1 MNILI
6 INHYAGSPRMG
17 MEFRPYYFAREWI
30 RMGHRVDI
38 IAADFSHLRR
48 INPDVSRD
56 FQEEIIDGIH
66 YHWIKTRR
74 YEGNGGQRAITMAQF
89 IGKLWLHTRRII
101 KDMDPDVVIDSSTYP
116 LDTYIGQR
124 IRKKSK
130 KNVKVIHEVHDMWPI
145 SPVEIGGMSPKHPF
159 IRVMQRGEDS
169 FCRNSDKIVS
179 LLPNAYEYLQE
190 HGMSPEKFYHVANGV
205 VLEEWETPEQLPK
218 EHSNVFQRLKQE
230 NRFIICFFGSHTRSY
245 SLDYLI
251 DAVKDLSDKK
261 VAVVFIGN
269 GNYKEN
275 LRNETHGWEDTFYFL
290 PPIPKQSI
298 PSLFNY
304 IDAVYVAAV
313 SNDMF
318 RFGICMNKLFDSMMG
333 GKPILYAVN
342 APNNYIKEFDCGIS
356 VEAESAEALKAGILE
371 LINLPEDV
379 QQRMGE
385 NGRNAALSCFNYKV
399 LSQKFMEIL
408 ESEIKEKSHEGSFNE
423 ENSK

>member
-6 INHYAGSPRMG
+6 INHYAGSPEMG

-48 INPDVSRD
+48 INPDVKRD
-56 FQEEIIDGIH
+56 FQEDLIDGIH
-66 YHWIKTRR
+66 YHWIRTRK
-74 YEGNGGQRAITMAQF
+74 YEGNGAQRAITMAQF
-89 IGKLWLHTRRII
+89 IGKLWLHAGRII
-101 KDMDPDVVIDSSTYP
+101 KEMDPDVVIDSSTYP
-116 LDTYIGQR
+116 LDTYVGQR
-124 IRKKSK
+124 IRKKSN

-159 IRVMQRGEDS
+159 IRVMQQGEDS

-179 LLPNAYEYLQE
+179 LLPNAGEYLQK

-205 VLEEWETPEQLPK
+205 VLEEWETPEPLPE
-218 EHSNVFQRLKQE
+218 EHTDIFRKLKQE
-230 NRFIICFFGSHTRSY
+230 NRFVICFFGSHTRSY

-251 DAVKDLSDKK
+251 DAVKELSEKK
-261 VAVVFIGN
+261 LAVVFIGN
-269 GNYKEN
+269 GNYKEE
-275 LRNETHGWEDTFYFL
+275 LQSRTQGWEDVFYFL
-290 PPIPKQSI
+290 PPVPKQSI
-298 PSLFNY
+298 PSLFSH

-313 SNDMF
+313 NNDMF

-342 APNNYIKEFDCGIS
+342 APNNYIREFECGIS
-356 VEAESAEALKAGILE
+356 VEAEDVEALKQGILQ
-371 LINLPEDV
+371 LIALPEEK
-379 QQRMGE
+379 RRNMGE
-385 NGRNAALSCFNYKV
+385 NGKRAALHHFNYKV

-408 ESEIKEKSHEGSFNE
+408 ENENKEKKS
-423 ENSK
+423 